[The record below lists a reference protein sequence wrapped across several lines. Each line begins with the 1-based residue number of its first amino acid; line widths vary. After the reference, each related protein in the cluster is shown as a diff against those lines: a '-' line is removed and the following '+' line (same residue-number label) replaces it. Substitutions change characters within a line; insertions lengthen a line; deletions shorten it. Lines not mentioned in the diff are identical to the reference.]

1 MPQIKPIYKNT
12 LIVIVLFVVFVCS
25 TLIAIDISVNLSV
38 PVQNSN
44 RKLSVWVE
52 SLQASKYHLFFAD
65 FKPTS
70 NMIKAETLNDFKA
83 MPTNHEKSEAY
94 YEWTQLGFPF
104 SIEFGKI
111 WFVDE
116 GTTYYLETT
125 W

>member
-12 LIVIVLFVVFVCS
+12 LIVIVLFVAFICS
-25 TLIAIDISVNLSV
+25 TLLAIDISVNLSV

-44 RKLSVWVE
+44 RRLDSWVQTLE
-52 SLQASKYHLFFAD
+52 GNGYDLYYSD
-65 FKPTS
+65 FKGTS
-70 NMIKAETLNDFKA
+70 NMIQAETLNDFKS
-83 MPTNHEKSEAY
+83 MLGNHEMSEAY